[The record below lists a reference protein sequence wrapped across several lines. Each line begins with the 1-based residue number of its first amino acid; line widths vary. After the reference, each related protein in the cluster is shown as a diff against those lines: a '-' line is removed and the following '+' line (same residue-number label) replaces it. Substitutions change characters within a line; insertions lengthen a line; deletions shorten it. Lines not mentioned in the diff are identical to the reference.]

1 MQSAIESIV
10 TLFYFNECA
19 GETVSLFIGRI
30 TKHCTRSLTKPKE
43 RLEGVG
49 PTAWGNMMRQ
59 YLLAGVSLVAMGAGS
74 AAIAADTL
82 PPVGKTF
89 CDPYK
94 NYACMDSY
102 LGQDFM
108 TRFIN
113 YYRLEWGH
121 EAAPSDPKAAASHR
135 DGWPATPQS
144 IPPMPFTEWPYGG
157 ATAIGVT
164 RPNSV
169 DSPLMNA
176 LGNTPAG
183 QWMNDAHIQ
192 VYGWLNAGG
201 NLSNNTVRGGNS
213 PAAYDY
219 NPNTVQLDQAVVY
232 IERLPDTVQKDHVD
246 WGFRIAPIYGENYR
260 YTTAYGLWSNQ
271 LLQQNRNYGYDMPM
285 AYGEVFIPY
294 LADGLLLRFG
304 RYISIP
310 DIEAQLAPNNYMYT
324 HSMTYTFDNYTNTGI
339 NASLSL
345 NKNWMIQG
353 GFSVG
358 TEAMPWHV
366 GAKIANANPNPLF
379 PDTTMLKDPGAQPT
393 FSAAV
398 RYVTDSGNDG
408 IYVVANGINNGTW
421 GYNNLQW
428 YGLTYY
434 HKFNDQWH
442 ISFESYNE
450 HQNNVLN
457 LDSPAGL
464 ALVTSGT
471 PFSLDVMPWNAPFGA
486 HCGNTT
492 QLSCTASVQTFLTY
506 VNYSPTKM
514 DNISYRLEWFDDKQ
528 GQRTGVKT
536 RYVET
541 GIGWQHWFSPQI
553 EIRPEV
559 SFYKAL
565 DAPAFNGNANL
576 GIAPNKTTAI
586 IGSADI
592 IIHF

>member
-1 MQSAIESIV
+1 MTMKRTFLAS
-10 TLFYFNECA
+10 
-19 GETVSLFIGRI
+19 VSL
-30 TKHCTRSLTKPKE
+30 
-43 RLEGVG
+43 
-49 PTAWGNMMRQ
+49 
-59 YLLAGVSLVAMGAGS
+59 
-74 AAIAADTL
+74 AAFASMNAAYAADTL
-82 PPVGKTF
+82 PPTGKSF

-94 NYACMDSY
+94 NYSCLDSY
-102 LGQDFM
+102 LGNDFF
-108 TRFIN
+108 TRFVN

-121 EAAPSDPKAAASHR
+121 EAAPSDPKAPPSRRA
-135 DGWPATPQS
+135 DWPATPES
-144 IPPMPFTEWPYGG
+144 TPPMPFTEWPYGG
-157 ATAIGVT
+157 STSIGVT
-164 RPNSV
+164 RPSSI

-176 LGNTPAG
+176 LGNTAAG
-183 QWMNDAHIQ
+183 QAMNDSHIQ
-192 VYGWLNAGG
+192 VYGWINAGG
-201 NLSNNTVRGGNS
+201 NFSNNTVRGGNS

-232 IERLPDTVQKDHVD
+232 IERLPDTVQKDHID
-246 WGFRIAPIYGENYR
+246 WGFRLAPIFGENYR

-271 LLQQNRNYGYDMPM
+271 LLNQNKNYGYDLPM
-285 AYGEVFIPY
+285 AYGEVFIPQI
-294 LADGLLLRFG
+294 AEGLMLRFG

-339 NASLSL
+339 NASLAAT
-345 NKNWMIQG
+345 KNWMLQLG
-353 GFSVG
+353 LTVG

-366 GAKIANANPNPLF
+366 GAKIANPFPNQLY
-379 PDTTMLKDPGAQPT
+379 PDTTMLKDPGATP
-393 FSAAV
+393 SISGGV
-398 RYVTDSGNDG
+398 RWTSDSGNDG
-408 IYVVANGINNGTW
+408 VYVVANGINGGQW

-434 HKFNDQWH
+434 HKFNEQWH
-442 ISFESYNE
+442 ISFETYNE

-457 LDSPAGL
+457 QNNPAAL
-464 ALVTSGT
+464 AAFFAGGT
-471 PFSLDVMPWNAPFGA
+471 PFSPQVMPFNAPFLA
-486 HCGNTT
+486 QCSSA
-492 QLSCTASVQTFLTY
+492 QVFSCKAEVQTYLAY
-506 VNYSPTKM
+506 VNYKASPL
-514 DNISYRLEWFDDKQ
+514 DNISYRIEFFDDKE

-559 SFYKAL
+559 SFYRSL

-576 GIAPNKTTAI
+576 GIAPNKNTAL